1 MLTRRR
7 LIASKVVGMLVLSLG
22 IVAVTS
28 APASATCSNH
38 VTPTNKDPGYESVT
52 GAGST
57 GVARRIGPHISC
69 QLLSRIPNGRQM
81 DMWCWDYGETVHGVS
96 TWSWVRYQPGGTA
109 YYGYVSDY
117 YLTNRGADVRC

>member
-1 MLTRRR
+1 MAHPSMCGVQCPGHPGAGTSRRRGHGGGQYAMLTRRR
-7 LIASKVVGMLVLSLG
+7 LIAAKVVGMLVLSLG

-57 GVARRIGPHISC
+57 GVARRIGPHNSC
-69 QLLSRIPNGRQM
+69 QLLSRNP
-81 DMWCWDYGETVHGVS
+81 
-96 TWSWVRYQPGGTA
+96 
-109 YYGYVSDY
+109 
-117 YLTNRGADVRC
+117 